1 MRQSFYL
8 FALKYRGGQKDDK
21 KAKFAN
27 SMFDQHD
34 FPKAETSFHKL
45 SLYIEE
51 LADASMPAAVFDEL
65 WEYYVEDS
73 KL

>member
-8 FALKYRGGQKDDK
+8 FALKFRGGQKEDE

-27 SMFDQHD
+27 SMFDHHD
-34 FPKAETSFHKL
+34 FPKAETSFNKI

-51 LADASMPAAVFDEL
+51 LADPNMPATIFDEI
-65 WEYYVEDS
+65 WEYYLEDS
-73 KL
+73 K